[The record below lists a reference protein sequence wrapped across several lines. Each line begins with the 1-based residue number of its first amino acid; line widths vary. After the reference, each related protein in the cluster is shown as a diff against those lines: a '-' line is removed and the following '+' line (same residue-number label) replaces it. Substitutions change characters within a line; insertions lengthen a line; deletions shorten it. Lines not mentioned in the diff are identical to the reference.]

1 MKNNYLKLVADINQ
15 WDYEYYV
22 LDNPSIADSQY
33 DQVFRQ
39 LLELEASYPEWVTPE
54 SPSQRIG
61 AKPIDEFKKV
71 EHRIKM
77 LSLANTFT
85 LDETNQFFDKA
96 AKELEILPQSL
107 TIYSEPK
114 LDGLA
119 ITIYYVNGLFSYAAT
134 RGDGLVG
141 EDVSHNIK
149 TIHSVPLK
157 LSTLHPPQVL
167 EVRGEVFMPKAAFKK
182 LNEVARDNNS
192 KLFVNPRNAAAG
204 TIRQMN
210 PQIAAERNLEF
221 IPYGIGDYQGEYEFT
236 SHSQIL
242 SYLHQL
248 GFIKNPHAR
257 TITASYDEFVN
268 DYARMEQLRS
278 SLPMEIDGI
287 VYKVDSLALQNT
299 LGSIA
304 RSPKWA
310 VARKFPA
317 EQVVTQLLGVDFQV
331 GRTGILTPVA
341 RLMPVFVGGVTV
353 SNATLHNMDEI
364 DRLGLCLSDNVEI
377 QRAGDVIP
385 KVVRVIAAGQGR
397 QPIIMPTQCPVCAA
411 EVVRIDGQAA
421 YRCIGGLSCAAQAAE
436 HIRHYASRKN
446 MNIVNLGSKLIE
458 VLYSKGRLKTIAD
471 IYKLKLEDI
480 AELDGQ
486 GEKSAQNVI
495 NSISHSKVT
504 KLSIFLGALGIP
516 EIGEESAKTIAR
528 HFKNYQA
535 VEAATFDQLLLIP
548 DVGPVMAKN
557 MVDFFA
563 ATKNRA
569 IIADIF
575 QSGVICQDESL
586 EPLEERL
593 LAGQTWVLTGTLQM
607 PRTQVKV
614 ILENLGAKVAGSV
627 SKKTSW
633 VLAGQDAGL
642 KLIKAQELG
651 IKVIDEATFLA
662 EFCNQIAF
670 DK

>member
-15 WDYEYYV
+15 WNYEYYV
-22 LDNPSIADSQY
+22 LDNPSITDSQY
-33 DQVFRQ
+33 DQAFRR

-54 SPSQRIG
+54 SPSQRVG
-61 AKPIDEFKKV
+61 AKPIDEFQKI

-77 LSLANTFT
+77 LSLANTFS
-85 LDETNQFFDKA
+85 LDETCQFFEKA
-96 AKELEILPQSL
+96 AKELEILPESL

-119 ITIYYVNGLFSYAAT
+119 ITIYYLNGLFSYAAT

-157 LSTLHPPQVL
+157 LTSHYPPQVL
-167 EVRGEVFMPKAAFKK
+167 EVRGEVFMPKEAFKK
-182 LNEVARDNNS
+182 LNEVARNNNS

-210 PQIAAERNLEF
+210 PKIAAERNLQF

-236 SHSQIL
+236 LHSQIL
-242 SYLHQL
+242 TYLHEW
-248 GFIKNPHAR
+248 GFSKSHQAR
-257 TITASYDEFVN
+257 AISASYDDLVN
-268 DYARMEQLRS
+268 DYQRMEQLRS

-299 LGSIA
+299 LGAIA

-317 EQVVTQLLGVDFQV
+317 EQVVTQLLDVDFQV
-331 GRTGILTPVA
+331 GRSGILTPVA

-364 DRLGLCLSDNVEI
+364 ARLGLCLGDRVEI

-385 KVVRVIAAGQGR
+385 KVVKVVTASQDR

-421 YRCIGGLSCAAQAAE
+421 YRCSGGLTCSAQAAE

-471 IYKLKLEDI
+471 IYKLKLDDI

-486 GEKSAQNVI
+486 GEKSAQNVLDSI
-495 NSISHSKVT
+495 NHSKIT
-504 KLSIFLGALGIP
+504 KLGTFLGALGIP

-557 MVDFFA
+557 IVDFFS
-563 ATKNRA
+563 TENNKA

-575 QSGVICQDESL
+575 ASGVICEDEYSQ
-586 EPLEERL
+586 PLQQQL

-607 PRTQVKV
+607 PRTEVKA

-627 SKKTSW
+627 SKKTSC
-633 VLAGQDAGL
+633 VLAGQDAGS

-651 IKVIDEATFLA
+651 INVMDEATFLA
-662 EFCNQIAF
+662 EFCQSDNL
-670 DK
+670 